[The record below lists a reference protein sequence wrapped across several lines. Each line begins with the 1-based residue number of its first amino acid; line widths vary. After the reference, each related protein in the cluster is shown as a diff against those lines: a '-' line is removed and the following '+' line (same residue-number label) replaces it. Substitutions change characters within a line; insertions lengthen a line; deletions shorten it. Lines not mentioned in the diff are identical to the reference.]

1 MKQILATLAAVAAF
15 ALPAA
20 AQNHTASCDTTV
32 KARYI
37 YNPSK
42 DPSAYE
48 LPIRRQAIYVN
59 EDVTT
64 HIVMPENI
72 KLVDISTKDI
82 IGNQCSDNIVRV
94 KPAHRMMPNELL
106 GTITVIGER
115 HLAQYNVIYAAG
127 PNKAD
132 ALYNVRQEDM
142 KRYSNPQVGMPEGT
156 MARYAWAIYGT
167 GRKFF
172 DLHTSAYGI
181 RAVVNNI
188 YSIDDYFFID
198 FSLYNSTKVK
208 YDINEIRVKLNDKKE
223 AKSTNSQTIELQPV
237 FTLNKASSFK
247 KAYRNIL
254 VLNKLTFPDEKVLTL
269 EISENQISGRVIYLN
284 IDYTDILHADGF
296 SKELM
301 KSLEKPDGWYTFR
314 FNTLK

>member
-20 AQNHTASCDTTV
+20 AQTHTASCDTTV

-42 DPSAYE
+42 DPSTYG
-48 LPIRRQAIYVN
+48 LSVRRQAIYVN

-82 IGNQCSDNIVRV
+82 VGNQCSDNIVRV

-132 ALYNVRQEDM
+132 ALYNVQQEDM

-167 GRKFF
+167 GGSSSTSIPAPMASVPSSTISTASTTTSSLTSPSTTPRRSSTTSTRSGSSSPTRRRPSPRTRRPLSSSPCSRSTRPTASRKP
-172 DLHTSAYGI
+172 TA
-181 RAVVNNI
+181 
-188 YSIDDYFFID
+188 
-198 FSLYNSTKVK
+198 
-208 YDINEIRVKLNDKKE
+208 
-223 AKSTNSQTIELQPV
+223 
-237 FTLNKASSFK
+237 
-247 KAYRNIL
+247 
-254 VLNKLTFPDEKVLTL
+254 
-269 EISENQISGRVIYLN
+269 IS
-284 IDYTDILHADGF
+284 
-296 SKELM
+296 
-301 KSLEKPDGWYTFR
+301 WC
-314 FNTLK
+314 

>member
-1 MKQILATLAAVAAF
+1 MKKIILSLLATAAI

-42 DPSAYE
+42 DPSAYG
-48 LPIRRQAIYVN
+48 LPVRRQAIYVN

-132 ALYNVRQEDM
+132 ALYNVQQEDM

-167 GRKFF
+167 SIPA
-172 DLHTSAYGI
+172 HTASVPSSTISTA
-181 RAVVNNI
+181 
-188 YSIDDYFFID
+188 STTTS
-198 FSLYNSTKVK
+198 SLTSPSTTP
-208 YDINEIRVKLNDKKE
+208 RRS
-223 AKSTNSQTIELQPV
+223 STTSTRSG
-237 FTLNKASSFK
+237 SSS
-247 KAYRNIL
+247 
-254 VLNKLTFPDEKVLTL
+254 LTRRRPSPRTRRPSSSNPCL
-269 EISENQISGRVIYLN
+269 R
-284 IDYTDILHADGF
+284 
-296 SKELM
+296 
-301 KSLEKPDGWYTFR
+301 
-314 FNTLK
+314 